1 MYEINLKKD
10 RLNIISLFYRY
21 FVLNYDVNQMKQD
34 LIDEKQVVFERPE
47 LEKYT
52 LELANSSEAIT
63 GELKEHLKDNWQ
75 WERLPNLVKAA
86 LIDGV
91 FEIKNTT
98 IPKAST
104 IDAITQIIKELQP
117 DWDYK
122 FVNAVLDK
130 FDK

>member
-52 LELANSSEAIT
+52 LELADSSEEIA
-63 GELKEHLKDNWQ
+63 GELKEHLKDN
-75 WERLPNLVKAA
+75 
-86 LIDGV
+86 
-91 FEIKNTT
+91 
-98 IPKAST
+98 
-104 IDAITQIIKELQP
+104 
-117 DWDYK
+117 
-122 FVNAVLDK
+122 
-130 FDK
+130 